1 MEQFAFGRG
10 WIIDM
15 IVLSRFARLLLV
27 LAAVCILTVSA
38 AFPQEPPAG
47 YISPSHPV
55 QRGRAPGLKV
65 RLIID
70 VNGTKEY
77 AVIFGKGDEVLSG
90 LLDFA
95 DEYQVTSG
103 HFTAIGA
110 LNGATVA
117 WFDDQKKMFHE
128 IPINT
133 QVEVLSMIGDFSLYQ
148 GKPAVHTHM
157 VVGDRDGKTTGGH
170 VIEATV
176 FPTLEVFVTVDP
188 TPLHKKLDPETD
200 LTLIEP

>member
-1 MEQFAFGRG
+1 MA
-10 WIIDM
+10 
-15 IVLSRFARLLLV
+15 
-27 LAAVCILTVSA
+27 SA
-38 AFPQEPPAG
+38 AFPQEPLAG

-55 QRGRAPGLKV
+55 QRGRAPGMKV
-65 RLIID
+65 RLISD

-110 LNGATVA
+110 LSGATVA

-133 QVEVLSMIGDFSLYQ
+133 QVEVLSMIGDLALYQ

-170 VIEATV
+170 VIEAFV

-188 TPLHKKLDPETD
+188 TPLHKKYDPETD
-200 LTLIEP
+200 LTLIDP